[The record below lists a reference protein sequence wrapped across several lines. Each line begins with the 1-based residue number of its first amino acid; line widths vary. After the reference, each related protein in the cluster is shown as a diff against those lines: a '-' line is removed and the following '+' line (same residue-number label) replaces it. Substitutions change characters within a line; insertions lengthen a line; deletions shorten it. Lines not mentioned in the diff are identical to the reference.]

1 MDDPFA
7 KIYGLTDA
15 ELEARISDLT
25 SKYWK
30 TSNPHLQQQ
39 IATQLE
45 AHQFES
51 RDRQGKKWAEA
62 QKNLDN
68 GLDSLINVS

>member
-1 MDDPFA
+1 MDDPFGR
-7 KIYGLTDA
+7 IYGLTDA
-15 ELEARISDLT
+15 ELESRISDLT

-30 TSNPHLQQQ
+30 TSNPHVQQQ
-39 IATQLE
+39 IASQLE

-51 RDRQGKKWAEA
+51 KYRQARKWAES
-62 QKNLDN
+62 QKDLAS